1 MKVLCDSHILVWW
14 LDNPSKLLS
23 KRAQEIL
30 RDPENEVFFSAASVW
45 ELGLKIAKG
54 KLLMPSGFVEVLQ
67 NDGFAELPV
76 RSEHAVKATVL
87 PAIHGDPFDRMLVA
101 QTLAEK
107 MVLITRDH
115 AILEYDVP
123 FIEG

>member
-14 LDNPSKLLS
+14 LDSPGRLLS
-23 KRAQEIL
+23 PRAQEIL
-30 RDPENEVFFSAASVW
+30 RDPGNEVFFSAASIW

-54 KLLMPSGFVEVLQ
+54 KLIMPSGFVQALRE
-67 NDGFAELPV
+67 DGFLELPV
-76 RSEHAVKATVL
+76 RSDHAERATAL
-87 PAIHGDPFDRMLVA
+87 PAIHGDPFDRMLVS

-107 MVLITRDH
+107 MVFNTRDH
-115 AILEYDVP
+115 AILEYEVP